1 MITDDRINIDIC
13 RSAGNQL
20 LILDNLVTL
29 EEKRLFGLFKTFDL
43 EYKSILQS
51 DESLI
56 RFMIPGP
63 DQDQN
68 LDFKLIL

>member
-29 EEKRLFGLFKTFDL
+29 EEKPLFGLFKTFDL

-56 RFMIPGP
+56 RFMILES

-68 LDFKLIL
+68 LD